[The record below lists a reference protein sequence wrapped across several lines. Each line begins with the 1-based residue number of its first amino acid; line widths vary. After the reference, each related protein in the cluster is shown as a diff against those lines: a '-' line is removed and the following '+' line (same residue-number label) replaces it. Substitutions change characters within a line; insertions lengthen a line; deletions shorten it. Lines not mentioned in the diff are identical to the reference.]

1 MEAWM
6 LNRPLAIP
14 TLLAALTVAAATPAL
29 AQDISYPP
37 SRALGDVGGW
47 LQRETP
53 ITLPQVVDVSPSAV
67 TAITTAT
74 PTGVPRGFLANIAS
88 EAVDPQILAHEDVAS
103 WSIPVEVDCDRRLVR
118 LGVMTGF
125 HSRDL
130 RSDPRTV
137 READAAWVNPIVGAP
152 LGAVVRALCDRD
164 FRRPFDG
171 KVKIAGARPT
181 PAPKS
186 APAPK
191 TAPPAAAPSAPD
203 TETPR
208 PPALRSTLAP
218 ASPAPAKPK
227 ATAAGPAVPG
237 IAVQIGAS
245 PDLADAQGLIAR
257 FKKKFADDL
266 SGHATDVVTAEVGGK
281 TVHRALITGF
291 GSASEASS
299 LCKKLTAADQA
310 CFVRH

>member
-1 MEAWM
+1 MP
-6 LNRPLAIP
+6 NRPLAIP
-14 TLLAALTVAAATPAL
+14 ALLTALAVVAATPAS
-29 AQDISYPP
+29 AEDVSYPP

-53 ITLPQVVDVSPSAV
+53 IALAQVVDVSPSAV

-74 PTGVPRGFLANIAS
+74 PTGTPRGFLANISS
-88 EAVDPQILAHEDVAS
+88 EAVDPQILAHEAVAS
-103 WSIPVEVDCDRRLVR
+103 WSIPVEIDCDRRLVR

-125 HSRDL
+125 PSRDL
-130 RSDPRTV
+130 RTDPRVV
-137 READAAWVNPIVGAP
+137 READTSWVNPITGAP
-152 LGAVVRALCDRD
+152 LGAVIRALCDRD
-164 FRRPFDG
+164 FHRPFDG
-171 KVKIAGARPT
+171 KVKIAAARP
-181 PAPKS
+181 APPTKS
-186 APAPK
+186 TPAPK
-191 TAPPAAAPSAPD
+191 TAPPAAPASTPD
-203 TETPR
+203 AEP
-208 PPALRSTLAP
+208 PKAPALRSTLAQ

-227 ATAAGPAVPG
+227 AAAAGPAVPG

-245 PDLADAQGLIAR
+245 PDLTDAQGLIAR

-266 SGHATDVVTAEVGGK
+266 SGHATDVVTAEVDGK

-299 LCKKLTAADQA
+299 LCKKLSAAGQA